1 MVREAGCD
9 DGCDEKHTSE
19 DLMSKIGFL
28 KDRKQIL
35 ISELLNVL
43 EKAGYHNLNF
53 SSGFTTF

>member
-1 MVREAGCD
+1 MVREAD
-9 DGCDEKHTSE
+9 YGCDEKHTSE